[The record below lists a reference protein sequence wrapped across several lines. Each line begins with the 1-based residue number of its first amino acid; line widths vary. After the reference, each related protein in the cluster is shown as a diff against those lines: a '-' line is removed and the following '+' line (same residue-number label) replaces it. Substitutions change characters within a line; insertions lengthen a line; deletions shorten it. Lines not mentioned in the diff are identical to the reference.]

1 MIALFFRLTY
11 CNTWSVV
18 SYVCNLV
25 QNKMF
30 SIKDDVKSVHNY
42 AWCVSVIV

>member
-11 CNTWSVV
+11 CNSNV
-18 SYVCNLV
+18 SYVCILV

-30 SIKDDVKSVHNY
+30 SSKDDVKSVHNY
-42 AWCVSVIV
+42 ACCVSVIV